1 MSDLESLEKRLDKV
15 ENRVDKLEDDIG
27 DIKITNGRTEEKLN
41 NIEKI
46 VTKLNDITIPGLIEK
61 IDNLNLKSHFDWME
75 LIKNKGMPFFN
86 SWRYRVFYFKNYRY
100 CSIRMI
106 NNNISNFRGLN
117 LTLFLILNNPE
128 FQG

>member
-75 LIKNKGMPFFN
+75 LIKNKGMPFLI
-86 SWRYRVFYFKNYRY
+86 VGGIVYF
-100 CSIRMI
+100 
-106 NNNISNFRGLN
+106 
-117 LTLFLILNNPE
+117 ILKTTGIVP
-128 FQG
+128 